1 MEEEKVEGV
10 DMENL
15 NLEILKEK
23 VEELDLE
30 NLNLEIDFKNF
41 FKILKI

>member
-1 MEEEKVEGV
+1 M

>member
-1 MEEEKVEGV
+1 
-10 DMENL
+10 MENL
-15 NLEILKEK
+15 NFEILKEK